1 MPVAT
6 VGEFRWDK
14 ISKASLICSH
24 AEVGLSKAT
33 IAEKYE
39 RLAEGLIKSANEA
52 SGELATEG
60 FSKAPKLAARI
71 LALQAHTS

>member
-1 MPVAT
+1 M
-6 VGEFRWDK
+6 
-14 ISKASLICSH
+14 
-24 AEVGLSKAT
+24 GLSKAT

-52 SGELATEG
+52 SGELATKG